1 MAPLNAIA
9 PEKAAVPRRVDLES
23 SGAIMTPAEFDAI
36 EDYDECYC
44 YELIHGVLVV
54 TPIPSEAEVDPNE
67 ELGHLLRAYRD
78 QHPQGTALNKTL
90 PERYVRTRDS
100 RRRADRVIWAGL
112 GRVPNPKVDIPTIVV
127 ELVSAGKRN
136 RQRDYVEKRRE
147 YIDLGVKEYWLIDR
161 FDRTMSVFAGERDA
175 PTERIVREKETYIT
189 PLLPGFKL
197 PLARLFGV
205 ADDWK

>member
-1 MAPLNAIA
+1 
-9 PEKAAVPRRVDLES
+9 
-23 SGAIMTPAEFDAI
+23 
-36 EDYDECYC
+36 
-44 YELIHGVLVV
+44 
-54 TPIPSEAEVDPNE
+54 
-67 ELGHLLRAYRD
+67 
-78 QHPQGTALNKTL
+78 
-90 PERYVRTRDS
+90 
-100 RRRADRVIWAGL
+100 
-112 GRVPNPKVDIPTIVV
+112 V